1 MAENLSKMKAEINK
15 INEQKIQ
22 NKKKKIKNK
31 RKIKII
37 F

>member
-22 NKKKKIKNK
+22 NKKKRLKIREK
-31 RKIKII
+31 
-37 F
+37 